1 MIDWIPVSDSE
12 RIVAMAH
19 DEERES
25 IYVRF
30 PDGVEWYYDA
40 CPSSVWAEFTAVGV
54 SKGGYIA
61 RVLNHKPNGRL
72 T

>member
-1 MIDWIPVSDSE
+1 MIDWIPVTDSE
-12 RIVAMAH
+12 RIVAMAY
-19 DEERES
+19 DSEREA

-30 PDGVEWYYDA
+30 PDGVEWYYEA
-40 CPSSVWAEFTAVGV
+40 CPPAVWEEFAALGQ

-72 T
+72 G

>member
-12 RIVAMAH
+12 RISAMAY
-19 DEERES
+19 DEEHEA

-30 PDGVEWYYDA
+30 PDGVEWFYEA
-40 CPSSVWAEFTAVGV
+40 CPPSVWEEFTAPGQ

-61 RVLNHKPNGRL
+61 RVLDHKPNGRL
-72 T
+72 G